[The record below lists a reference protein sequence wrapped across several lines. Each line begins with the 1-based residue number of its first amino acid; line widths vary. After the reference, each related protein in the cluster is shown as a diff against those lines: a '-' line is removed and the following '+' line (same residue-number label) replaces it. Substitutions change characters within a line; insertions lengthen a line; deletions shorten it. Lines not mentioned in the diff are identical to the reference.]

1 MVIKLN
7 TVPLIFPP
15 FNTVGITLTFNSV
28 EFLNL
33 KVYVQCELLEKK
45 HIYFCCD
52 NQVACLLH
60 VIAENLVKCCETL
73 VDCVDS
79 RVHILSS

>member
-1 MVIKLN
+1 MSKFMYSMN
-7 TVPLIFPP
+7 YW
-15 FNTVGITLTFNSV
+15 N
-28 EFLNL
+28 
-33 KVYVQCELLEKK
+33 K
-45 HIYFCCD
+45 IYIFCCD
-52 NQVACLLH
+52 NQVACLVH